1 MYHLFAFIQTSHII
15 SVEYR
20 KALHKALALNLT
32 KPCFRHGNAIKF
44 NTQANEVLIN
54 PHQAVVNKSIYLYIK
69 IYRFK
74 IKYSYFN
81 RFYLLDI
88 TGKLS
93 IVNGLYS
100 YHHYMQDN
108 FDDNGWGCA
117 YRSLQTIV
125 SWYR

>member
-1 MYHLFAFIQTSHII
+1 MYHLFAFIQTSRII

-32 KPCFRHGNAIKF
+32 KPCFRRGNAIKF

-54 PHQAVVNKSIYLYIK
+54 PHQALLNKSIYLYTLKFI
-69 IYRFK
+69 IFK
-74 IKYSYFN
+74 YICFN
-81 RFYLLDI
+81 IFHLLDI
-88 TGKLS
+88 IGKLS

-100 YHHYMQDN
+100 YHHYMQEN

-117 YRSLQTIV
+117 YRSLQTII